1 MKLLRIEAG
10 GLPLFKGKLTMTFY
24 AQQRVAEDNKA
35 FLYPLIPDSRYYLNC
50 ANALI
55 GINASGKT
63 SALKVI
69 LLALDILNN
78 EPVNHSDSRDILGD
92 TPHAVV
98 KINFISDNGDLCQL
112 ETHIAAVLTKRE
124 TSYRIVDE
132 TFWVKPFSSIKTK
145 KQLIDFTNIAPHS
158 TRTNEECFLP
168 DDTSI
173 VIAYNKR
180 HGQNTL
186 VQSLISFTNV
196 NVLPV
201 SDMIPSEV
209 IQFLDPTIES
219 LLFDHVGQKV
229 TIHLKFKGQ
238 KEITLAD
245 PAELNNYLSSG
256 TIKGIVTF
264 TLAIDVLKAGGY
276 LIVDE
281 LENHFNKEITA
292 TLIRFFMDASLNC
305 NGGVLIFTT
314 HYPEILDEFERN
326 DSIFITRNRE
336 GITVNNLND
345 ILKRNDIK
353 KSDAYQSGFLD
364 GTVPAYEAYMKLKKN
379 IQSSLAKGD

>member
-1 MKLLRIEAG
+1 MKLLKIEAS
-10 GLPLFKGKLTMTFY
+10 GLPLFKEKLTMIFY
-24 AQQRVAEDNKA
+24 AQQRVAEDDKA
-35 FLYPLIPDSRYYLNC
+35 LLFPLMTDSKFYLNC
-50 ANALI
+50 ANAFI

-69 LLALDILNN
+69 LLVLDLLNN
-78 EPVNHSDSRDILGD
+78 EPINHSETREIFGD
-92 TPHAVV
+92 TKHAIL

-112 ETHIAAVLTKRE
+112 ETHIAAILAKRE
-124 TSYRIVDE
+124 QTYRITDE
-132 TFWVKPFSSIKTK
+132 TLWVKPFSSIKTK
-145 KQLIDFTNIAPHS
+145 KMLIDFTDIAPYA
-158 TRTNEECFLP
+158 TRTNEESFLP

-173 VIAYNKR
+173 IIAYNKK

-186 VQSLISFTNV
+186 VRSLLSLTNV

-201 SDMIPSEV
+201 SDVIPSEV

-219 LLFDHVGQKV
+219 LAFDHVGQKV
-229 TIHLKFKGQ
+229 IIHLKFKGQ

-245 PAELNNYLSSG
+245 PTELNSYLSSG

-264 TLAIDVLKAGGY
+264 TFAIDVLKNGGY
-276 LIVDE
+276 LVVDE

-292 TLIRFFMDASLNC
+292 TLIRFFTATSLNR
-305 NGGVLIFTT
+305 NGGILIFTT

-326 DSIFITRNRE
+326 DSIFITRNRD
-336 GITVNNLND
+336 GITVSNLND
-345 ILKRNDIK
+345 LLKRNDLK

-364 GTVPAYEAYMKLKKN
+364 GTVPAYEAYMKLKKS
-379 IQSSLAKGD
+379 IQSTLEKEV